1 MIKDMKRKAAKCIS
15 GLALLSVLL
24 SGCGSSVKI
33 PDMSSM
39 GEITVVSRENGSG
52 TKAEFENLTGTDAL
66 GTDKIA
72 ESTDAVID
80 MVVGDTDAIGYVA
93 FSSISDTSGAKI
105 LKVEG
110 VYPDADSI
118 NKGSYKLRR
127 NYGLVHVGET
137 SEVAD
142 DFLRYVKTEGQRI
155 VEGYCVAVS
164 QPSTFLSDKPAG
176 TLTIHG
182 STSAAPIIKK
192 LAKAYMKINTGA
204 KIEVTVS
211 DSTQGIN
218 DTLQGKCDLGMVS
231 RSLQSYEKELLTEDV
246 FGRDAIAIVVGQS
259 NPLDDIS
266 VDILKKIYDKEYV
279 KWTDIK

>member
-1 MIKDMKRKAAKCIS
+1 MIRDMKIRAAKCIS
-15 GLALLSVLL
+15 RVVLL
-24 SGCGSSVKI
+24 MVLLTGCGSGVTI

-39 GEITVVSRENGSG
+39 GEITVVSRESGSG
-52 TKAEFENLTGTDAL
+52 TKAEFENLIGTDAM

-72 ESTDAVID
+72 ESTDAMID
-80 MVVGDTDAIGYVA
+80 MVVGDSNAIGYAA
-93 FSSISDTSGAKI
+93 FSSLSDTSGTKI

-127 NYGLVHVGET
+127 NYSLVHVGET
-137 SEVAD
+137 SELED
-142 DFLRYVKTEGQRI
+142 DFLRYVKTDGQRI

-164 QPSTFLSDKPAG
+164 QPSTFLSDKPSG

-182 STSAAPIIKK
+182 STSVAPIVKK
-192 LAKAYMKINTGA
+192 LAKAYMKVNTGA

-246 FGRDAIAIVVGQS
+246 FGRDAIAVVVGQS
-259 NPLDDIS
+259 NPLDNTS
-266 VDILKKIYDKEYV
+266 VDTLKKIYDKEYLN
-279 KWTDIK
+279 WTDIK